1 MIISLTPPQIPQ
13 NSDKNLRIVYGYL
26 YGMVQQLNTALNSL
40 SADNFEPEA
49 QLAIKNAAAGINA
62 AGNSTNSAFTSL
74 KSMII
79 KNAEIVK
86 AEMDIISQRLS
97 SDYVAQSEF
106 GEYKKQVTNDITVS
120 ANGVIQ
126 QFKSSDQVLLDA
138 LNSYK
143 SELSG
148 YIKTGILDDGVIGVE
163 ITQGD
168 NYRTRFTSSKMAFY
182 QGNDEIA
189 YMSNNRLYINSAVIK
204 TELIHNDLFKVIAN
218 ETEGYTIKY
227 IGG

>member
-13 NSDKNLRIVYGYL
+13 NGDKNLRIVYGYL

-49 QLAIKNAAAGINA
+49 QSAIKNAAAGINA
-62 AGNSTNSAFTSL
+62 AGNGTSSALNSL

-126 QFKSSDQVLLDA
+126 QFKSSDQIVLDA
-138 LNSYK
+138 LNTYK

-204 TELIHNDLFKVIAN
+204 TELIHNDLFKTTAT

>member
-49 QLAIKNAAAGINA
+49 QSAIKNAAAGINA
-62 AGNSTNSAFTSL
+62 AGNSTNSAFNSL

>member
-49 QLAIKNAAAGINA
+49 QSAIKNAAAGINA

-204 TELIHNDLFKVIAN
+204 TELIHNDLFKTTAT

>member
-49 QLAIKNAAAGINA
+49 KSAIKNAAAGINA

-126 QFKSSDQVLLDA
+126 QYKSSDQILLDA

>member
-26 YGMVQQLNTALNSL
+26 YGMVRQLNTALNSL

-49 QLAIKNAAAGINA
+49 QSAIKNAAAGINA